1 MPRLQEAREVLAG
14 TFRYWIIWVV
24 QFVANLVLFGLFT
37 GWLLIPV
44 SNTWL
49 LGLNALIAIVIVV
62 AVVGVHAGTMN
73 YFSDSNRLEKPK
85 LADALRRATRHIAA
99 IAVCAV
105 VFYLLWTLVNKAE
118 FYQPQFPAYFRS
130 ILPASIRRH
139 LSLAFLEAIFEWA
152 IFAAHWFI
160 APGLVLPLLVRT
172 ADLGFRGFGKSG
184 FSAWRKP
191 ISSASYWIVLA
202 AAVLLGVLATQKI
215 MNWTPDFRTSTLRQE
230 SFSLAL
236 RLPLAYLLGL
246 FAWMMTCSL
255 LGRLGRGQR
264 NVG

>member
-160 APGLVLPLLVRT
+160 VPGLVLPLLVRT

-184 FSAWRKP
+184 LAAWRKP

-202 AAVLLGVLATQKI
+202 AAALLGVLATQKI
-215 MNWTPDFRTSTLRQE
+215 MNWTPDFQTSTLRQE

-255 LGRLGRGQR
+255 LGRLGRGQQ

>member
-24 QFVANLVLFGLFT
+24 QFVTNLVLFGLFT

-62 AVVGVHAGTMN
+62 VVVGVHAGTMN

-118 FYQPQFPAYFRS
+118 FYQHQFPAYFRS

-160 APGLVLPLLVRT
+160 VPGLVLPLLVRT